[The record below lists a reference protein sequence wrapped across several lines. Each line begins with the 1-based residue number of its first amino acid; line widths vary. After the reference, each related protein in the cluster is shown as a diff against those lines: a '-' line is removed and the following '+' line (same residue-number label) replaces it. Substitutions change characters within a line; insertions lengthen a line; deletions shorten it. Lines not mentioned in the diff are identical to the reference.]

1 MKSKLIS
8 FVVAQAPGFGK
19 KGMKEVQTSVVES
32 APHYFEA
39 SVPRQFLVSREKVKI
54 REREGEIFLKLYK
67 PDILLAEAR
76 FDFPDVFSDDVL
88 HFKDEVIDVCY
99 ALLKKKGVK
108 DVENFSEE
116 YSVAVVSQY
125 EGEPEQFFTH
135 QEKIASFLKS
145 EKLMLDLPE
154 IEYTLKS
161 QLKYAKNDLVIVD
174 WDGAF
179 IFDTEGDFESN
190 LELFELANLQLLQYR
205 ILDAQLD
212 ERLHRVTALFQ
223 NAPSKRMGLFHSR
236 EINEVLKETIL
247 VRSQSISDFHT
258 LDREIKLI
266 GDWYSARLYDL
277 VAKKFKLETWHN
289 EIKEKIDGVESV
301 YEVASENF
309 TISWDKR
316 ARIIEM
322 FGWYVL
328 LIGWLVLLVLDI
340 YFYKH

>member
-19 KGMKEVQTSVVES
+19 RGIKEVQTAPIES

-39 SVPRQFLVSREKVKI
+39 SVPRQFLVSREKVNI

-88 HFKDEVIDVCY
+88 HFKDEVIDACY
-99 ALLKKKGVK
+99 ALLKKKGAK

-125 EGEPEQFFTH
+125 EGEPEQFFDH
-135 QEKIASFLKS
+135 QENIASFLKS
-145 EKLMLDLPE
+145 EKLMLDIPE

-179 IFDTEGDFESN
+179 VFDTEGDFESN

-205 ILDAQLD
+205 IMDAQLD
-212 ERLHRVTALFQ
+212 LRLHRVTALLE
-223 NAPSKRMGLFHSR
+223 NAPPLTKRLFRPR
-236 EINEVLKETIL
+236 EISEVFKETIL

-277 VAKKFKLETWHN
+277 IAKKFKLEIWHT
-289 EIKEKIDGVESV
+289 EIKEKIESV
-301 YEVASENF
+301 EKVYSVASENF
-309 TISWDKR
+309 TISWER
-316 ARIIEM
+316 RGHVIEM
-322 FGWYVL
+322 IGWYVL